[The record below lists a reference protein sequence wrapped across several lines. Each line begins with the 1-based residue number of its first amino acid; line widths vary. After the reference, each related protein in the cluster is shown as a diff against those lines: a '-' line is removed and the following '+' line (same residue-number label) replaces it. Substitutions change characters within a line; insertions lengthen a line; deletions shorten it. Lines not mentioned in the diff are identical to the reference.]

1 MTDFCPVLSAD
12 PAVLYVSDGH
22 KTFMNLATRT
32 YELAIQHSAQLAGFT
47 ALPTTFTVNFDYN
60 AAQIPFQRPLAPR
73 VGADE
78 FELRGPAEPARPP
91 TFVPETP
98 ELAELPEEALP
109 APTLAYGPKPN
120 PLNLAVPLPPRRPS
134 PLVVPEAPGYALP
147 VLPSFEALHL
157 PNVPEIR
164 LPHFDSP
171 RPVFVEPPFNED
183 WTFSPQAYVSALL
196 DKLRGKVGAWLD
208 GESALPL
215 AIERAL
221 FERGRGRIE
230 LEIAASVEQL
240 YEDFAARGFS
250 QPPGMLAARVDA
262 ARQAGQSRI
271 AEYSREVA
279 IKQFDESLANMRLAV
294 QQGIALEGVAIN
306 LHTEEQRLALQAAQ
320 FLRDS
325 AVSVLNARISA
336 FNARLQAYQTEAQ
349 VFAER
354 IRAELAKVEVYRAQ
368 IEGERARGEI
378 NEQRVRLYAEQ
389 IRALN
394 SLADFYRARI
404 EGVKAQAD
412 VERSIIE
419 SYKAEVDAYGAR
431 WDAYGKEWD
440 GYRSSV
446 EAENSKVTVHR
457 NLVEAFSTKVQAITA
472 GNGARLDRERLR
484 IAQHGQ
490 QIAVFQSDLE
500 RVRALLAAEQAR
512 LGAVGQRVEAQARIY
527 TAQGSVEQSA
537 SAAADRTFQLGLER
551 ENARVN
557 TQLKAAEIRV
567 QENIQLTSLLL
578 EVRKMLAQVMS
589 QLAASSAAAV
599 NYSAAVSST
608 RSESKS
614 CSTDFNF
621 QGEIAD
627 SSI

>member
-32 YELAIQHSAQLAGFT
+32 YELAIQQSGQLAGFT
-47 ALPTTFTVNFDYN
+47 AVPTAFTVNFDYN
-60 AAQIPFQRPLAPR
+60 AGQIPFQRPAVPR
-73 VGADE
+73 LEATE
-78 FELRGPAEPARPP
+78 FDLREPPEPARPP
-91 TFVPETP
+91 TFEPQTP
-98 ELAELPEEALP
+98 DLIELPNESLP
-109 APTLAYGPKPN
+109 APTLAYGPKPST
-120 PLNLAVPLPPRRPS
+120 PNLTAPTPPRRPGE
-134 PLVVPEAPGYALP
+134 LAVPEAPHHPLP
-147 VLPSFEALHL
+147 SLPSFEALQL
-157 PNVPEIR
+157 PGVPEIR
-164 LPHFDSP
+164 LPLFDAQ
-171 RPVFVEPPFNED
+171 RPEFVEPPFNED
-183 WTFSPQAYVSALL
+183 WSFSPQVYVSALL
-196 DKLRGKVGAWLD
+196 DKLRIKVGTWLD

-230 LEIAASVEQL
+230 QETAASIEQL
-240 YEDFAARGFS
+240 YEDFAARGFM
-250 QPPGMLAARVDA
+250 QPPGMLTARIDA
-262 ARQAGQSRI
+262 ARQAGQSRL

-279 IKQFDESLANMRLAV
+279 IKQYEESLANMRLAV

-320 FLRDS
+320 FLRES
-325 AVSVLNARISA
+325 AIAVLNARITA

-354 IRAELAKVEVYRAQ
+354 IRAELAKVELFRAQ

-394 SLADFYRARI
+394 GLADLYRAQV

-412 VERSIIE
+412 VERSVIE

-431 WDAYGKEWD
+431 WNAYGKEWD
-440 GYRSSV
+440 GYRASV

-457 NLVEAFSTKVQAITA
+457 NLVEAFSTKVQAVNA

-490 QIAVFQSDLE
+490 QITVFQSDLE
-500 RVRALLAAEQAR
+500 RIRALLAAEQAR
-512 LGAVGQRVEAQARIY
+512 LGAVGQRADAQARVY
-527 TAQGSVEQSA
+527 AAQGSVEQSA

-578 EVRKMLAQVMS
+578 EVRKMLAQVMG
-589 QLAASSAAAV
+589 QLAASSASAV
-599 NYSAAVSST
+599 NYSAAVSSS
-608 RSESKS
+608 RSEAKS

>member
-32 YELAIQHSAQLAGFT
+32 YELAIQQSGQLAGFT
-47 ALPTTFTVNFDYN
+47 ALPTAFTVNFDYN
-60 AAQIPFQRPLAPR
+60 AGQVPFQRPAAPR
-73 VGADE
+73 LDTAE
-78 FELRGPAEPARPP
+78 FELRAPSEPARPP
-91 TFVPETP
+91 TFEPQTP
-98 ELAELPEEALP
+98 ELIELPNESLP
-109 APTLAYGPKPN
+109 APTLAYGPKPTS
-120 PLNLAVPLPPRRPS
+120 PILTAPTPPRRPGA
-134 PLVVPEAPGYALP
+134 LIVPEAPHHPLP
-147 VLPSFEALHL
+147 ALPSFEALHL
-157 PNVPEIR
+157 PSVPEIR
-164 LPHFDSP
+164 LPLFDTP
-171 RPVFVEPPFNED
+171 RPEFVEPPFNED
-183 WTFSPQAYVSALL
+183 WSFSPQVYVSALL
-196 DKLRGKVGAWLD
+196 DKLRGKVGAWLE
-208 GESALPL
+208 GEAALPL

-230 LEIAASVEQL
+230 QETAASVEQL
-240 YEDFAARGFS
+240 YEDFAARGFT
-250 QPPGMLAARVDA
+250 QPPGMLVARIDA
-262 ARQAGQSRI
+262 ARQAGQNRI
-271 AEYSREVA
+271 AEYSREIA
-279 IKQFDESLANMRLAV
+279 IKQYEESLANMRLAV

-320 FLRDS
+320 FLRES
-325 AVSVLNARISA
+325 AIAVLNARISA

-354 IRAELAKVEVYRAQ
+354 IRAELAKVELFRAQ

-394 SLADFYRARI
+394 GLADLYRAQV

-419 SYKAEVDAYGAR
+419 SFKAEVDAYGAR

-440 GYRSSV
+440 GYRASV

-457 NLVEAFSTKVQAITA
+457 NLVEAFSTKVQAVNA

-490 QIAVFQSDLE
+490 QITVFQSDLE
-500 RVRALLAAEQAR
+500 RIRTLLSAEQAR
-512 LGAVGQRVEAQARIY
+512 LGAVGQRADAQARIY
-527 TAQGSVEQSA
+527 AAQGSVEQAA

-578 EVRKMLAQVMS
+578 EVRKMLAQVMG
-589 QLAASSAAAV
+589 QLAASSASAV
-599 NYSAAVSST
+599 NYSAAVSSS
-608 RSESKS
+608 RSEAKS

>member
-1 MTDFCPVLSAD
+1 M
-12 PAVLYVSDGH
+12 LYVSDGH

-32 YELAIQHSAQLAGFT
+32 YELAIQQSGQLAGFT

-60 AAQIPFQRPLAPR
+60 AGQIPFQRPLTPR
-73 VGADE
+73 IDAAD
-78 FELRGPAEPARPP
+78 FELRAPPDPARPP
-91 TFVPETP
+91 VFEPQTP
-98 ELAELPEEALP
+98 DLTELPDESFP
-109 APTLAYGPKPN
+109 APSLSYGPKPSH
-120 PLNLAVPLPPRRPS
+120 PNLVAPTPPRRPGA
-134 PLVVPEAPGYALP
+134 LVVPEAPGYVMPA
-147 VLPSFEALHL
+147 LPSFIELRL
-157 PNVPEIR
+157 PDVPEIR
-164 LPHFDSP
+164 LPLFDGE

-183 WTFSPQAYVSALL
+183 WAFSPQAYVSALL
-196 DKLRGKVGAWLD
+196 DKLRDKVGAWLD
-208 GESALPL
+208 GEAALPL

-230 LEIAASVEQL
+230 QETAASVEQAF
-240 YEDFAARGFS
+240 EDFAARGFT
-250 QPPGMLAARVDA
+250 QPPGMLIARIDA
-262 ARQAGQSRI
+262 ARQVGQSRL

-279 IKQFDESLANMRLAV
+279 IKQYEESLANMRLAV
-294 QQGIALEGVAIN
+294 ERGIALEGVAIN

-320 FLRDS
+320 FLRES
-325 AVSVLNARISA
+325 AIAVLNARISA

-378 NEQRVRLYAEQ
+378 NEQRVRLYGEQ

-394 SLADFYRARI
+394 GLADLYRARV

-419 SYKAEVDAYGAR
+419 SFKAEVDAYGAR
-431 WDAYGKEWD
+431 WDAFGKEWD
-440 GYRSSV
+440 GYRASV

-457 NLVEAFSTKVQAITA
+457 NLIEAFSTKVQAVNA

-500 RVRALLAAEQAR
+500 RIRALLAAEQAR
-512 LGAVGQRVEAQARIY
+512 LGAVAQRTDAQARIY

-578 EVRKMLAQVMS
+578 EVRKMLAQVMG
-589 QLAASSAAAV
+589 QLAASSASAV
-599 NYSAAVSST
+599 NYSAAVSSS
-608 RSESKS
+608 RSEAKS